1 MAEKREQLHER
12 MEKVKRRVV
21 QSEVQRRVV
30 NLAIVPRLT
39 KYQQ

>member
-1 MAEKREQLHER
+1 MAEKREQLKER